1 MGEMLKRIEGDLKV
15 AMKAAEK
22 AKVSTLRLLLAA
34 LKNEKI
40 HAQRELTDE
49 EVEAVIRRG
58 VKQRRD
64 SIEQY
69 EKGGRADLVAGEKL
83 ELAIL
88 QGYLP
93 QGLGDEELEAAVK
106 DIIAVKSLASAKDVG
121 VVMKEVMQRYKGRVD
136 GRRAQE
142 IAQRLLA

>member
-1 MGEMLKRIEGDLKV
+1 MAEMLKRIEGELKV
-15 AMKAAEK
+15 AMKATEK

-40 HAQRELTDE
+40 HAQRDLTDE
-49 EVEAVIRRG
+49 EIEAVIRRG

-69 EKGGRADLVAGEKL
+69 GKGGRADLVAGEEV

-88 QGYLP
+88 QEYLP
-93 QGLGDEELEAAVK
+93 RGLGDQELEAAVK
-106 DIIAVKSLASAKDVG
+106 DIIASRSLASTKDVG
-121 VVMKEVMQRYKGRVD
+121 VVMKEVMQRYRGRVD

>member
-1 MGEMLKRIEGDLKV
+1 MAEMLKRIEGDLKV

-40 HAQRELTDE
+40 HAQRDLTDE
-49 EVEAVIRRG
+49 EIEAVIRRG

-69 EKGGRADLVAGEKL
+69 AKGGRADLVAGEEV

-93 QGLGDEELEAAVK
+93 QGLGDQELEAAVK
-106 DIIAVKSLASAKDVG
+106 DIIASRSLASTKDVG